1 MAGTVTPRHAQVLV
15 SVEGIPGGPR
25 DEILATVLHD
35 AARTEFHDSTFAHSV
50 RELLA
55 RSKAWSATGCALGPR
70 VVSLG
75 PWLDLVPTDAL
86 LADAYRRLASRVL
99 PRDAVHVMVR
109 VHSDPHEAFDRVLGS
124 GADGKDVDLRA
135 MATAASRVR
144 FLDSALLGL
153 PTRVVDVFAPPH
165 ATDTPSDLASLA
177 AKVKDG
183 VAAAAVAAAA
193 VAAAAAA
200 GTATSA

>member
-1 MAGTVTPRHAQVLV
+1 MAGIAEAKPGTVLV

-25 DEILATVLHD
+25 DEILAAVTRD
-35 AARTEFHDSTFAHSV
+35 AVRSEFHQPSFASSV

-55 RSKAWSATGCALGPR
+55 RSKAWSTQRGGCALGPH

-86 LADAYRRLASRVL
+86 LADTYHRLASSVL

-135 MATAASRVR
+135 MATAATRVR

-165 ATDTPSDLASLA
+165 ATDTPSDLGFLA
-177 AKVKDG
+177 KQVLDG
-183 VAAAAVAAAA
+183 VAAA
-193 VAAAAAA
+193 
-200 GTATSA
+200 TTTTSA

>member
-1 MAGTVTPRHAQVLV
+1 MAGTVLV

-25 DEILATVLHD
+25 DEILAAVTRD
-35 AARTEFHDSTFAHSV
+35 AVRPEFHDSSFASSV

-55 RSKAWSATGCALGPR
+55 RSKAWSSSSSSCAALGPH

-86 LADAYRRLASRVL
+86 LADTYRRLASRIL

-124 GADGKDVDLRA
+124 GADGKDIDLRA
-135 MATAASRVR
+135 MATAATRVR

-165 ATDTPSDLASLA
+165 ATDTPSDLGFLA
-177 AKVKDG
+177 KKVVDG
-183 VAAAAVAAAA
+183 VAAAV
-193 VAAAAAA
+193 
-200 GTATSA
+200 TTTTTSALKAR

>member
-1 MAGTVTPRHAQVLV
+1 MAGIAEAKPGTVLV

-25 DEILATVLHD
+25 DEILAAVTRD
-35 AARTEFHDSTFAHSV
+35 AVRCEFHDPSFASSV

-75 PWLDLVPTDAL
+75 PWLDLVPQDAL
-86 LADAYRRLASRVL
+86 LADTYRRLASRVL

-135 MATAASRVR
+135 MATAATRVR

-165 ATDTPSDLASLA
+165 ATDTPSDLAALA
-177 AKVKDG
+177 KQVLDG
-183 VAAAAVAAAA
+183 VAAA
-193 VAAAAAA
+193 
-200 GTATSA
+200 TTTTSA

>member
-1 MAGTVTPRHAQVLV
+1 MV

-25 DEILATVLHD
+25 DEILAAVTRD
-35 AARTEFHDSTFAHSV
+35 AVRCEFHDPSFASSV

-75 PWLDLVPTDAL
+75 PWLDLVPQDAL
-86 LADAYRRLASRVL
+86 LADTYRRLASRVL

-135 MATAASRVR
+135 MATAATRVR

-165 ATDTPSDLASLA
+165 ATDTPSDLAALA
-177 AKVKDG
+177 KQVLDG
-183 VAAAAVAAAA
+183 VAAA
-193 VAAAAAA
+193 
-200 GTATSA
+200 TTTTSA

>member
-1 MAGTVTPRHAQVLV
+1 MAGTVLV

-35 AARTEFHDSTFAHSV
+35 AVRAEFHGSTFAHSV

-55 RSKAWSATGCALGPR
+55 RSKAWTGCALGPR

-86 LADAYRRLASRVL
+86 LADTYRRLASRVL

-109 VHSDPHEAFDRVLGS
+109 VHSDPHEAFDRVLGC
-124 GADGKDVDLRA
+124 GAEGKDVDLRA

-153 PTRVVDVFAPPH
+153 PTRVIDVFAPPH
-165 ATDTPSDLASLA
+165 ATDTPSDLASLV

-183 VAAAAVAAAA
+183 VAAAAAAA
-193 VAAAAAA
+193 
-200 GTATSA
+200 SA